1 MAPLGAQQAAGAGEF
16 RVLPVRGNIYL
27 ITGAGRNITAS
38 VGKDGVLL
46 VDSGSA
52 ALAEKTLAVVRDLT
66 RRVTSSPMPAK
77 SCVGMAQGC
86 QWWSSS
92 ELLPTT
98 ASPRAPRPIGFI
110 VNTSDDPAAVGG
122 NAVIAAAGRTF
133 GVRNIDSTSPGA
145 SIVAH
150 ENATLRL
157 SRAGQDKLLASESYA
172 GRDKKLNFFNG
183 EGVVVTHPDSAHT
196 DGDSVVYFRG
206 SDVLAVGDVIN
217 MTSYPVIDTARG
229 GTVNGLIE
237 ALNWILDVCV
247 VEHMMEGGTIVVP
260 AQGRLMDAA
269 DVAYYRDMVTIMRDR
284 IREMTRRGMT
294 LDQIKA
300 ARPTRDYD
308 GRYGKN
314 AQWTPAMFVE
324 AIHRTLTPKA
334 PRTSMRRFLHRVRG
348 RRRAGFDSA
357 RGATGPAGR
366 ARARRAWPGRPAAER
381 PRAGAVRSHRA
392 TGCRSSPTTGATGC

>member
-1 MAPLGAQQAAGAGEF
+1 MTPRLALAAALALLPAAAVAPLGAQQSAGSGDI
-16 RVLPVRGNIYL
+16 RVLPVRGNVYL
-27 ITGAGRNITAS
+27 ITVGGKNITAS
-38 VGKDGVLL
+38 VGKDGVML
-46 VDSGSA
+46 VDSGPA
-52 ALAEKTLAVVRDLT
+52 NLAEKTLAVVRDLA
-66 RRVTSSPMPAK
+66 RRVTASPMPAR

-110 VNTSDDPAAVGG
+110 INTSDDPDDVGA

-133 GVRNIDSTSPGA
+133 GVRNIDNTNPGA

-157 SRAGQDKLLASESYA
+157 SRSGQGALLASESYS

-196 DGDSVVYFRG
+196 DGDSMVYFRG
-206 SDVLAVGDVIN
+206 SDVLAAGDVVN
-217 MTSYPVIDTARG
+217 LTSYPVIDPARG
-229 GTVNGLIE
+229 GTINGLVDT
-237 ALNWILDVCV
+237 LNWILDVCV

-260 AQGRLMDAA
+260 GHGRLMDAA

-284 IREMTRRGMT
+284 VRELSRRGMT

-300 ARPTRDYD
+300 ARPSRDYD
-308 GRYGKN
+308 GRYGRN
-314 AQWTPAMFVE
+314 PQWTPAMFVE
-324 AIHRTLTPKA
+324 AIHRTL
-334 PRTSMRRFLHRVRG
+334 PRT
-348 RRRAGFDSA
+348 
-357 RGATGPAGR
+357 P
-366 ARARRAWPGRPAAER
+366 
-381 PRAGAVRSHRA
+381 
-392 TGCRSSPTTGATGC
+392 